1 MSTYERLVA
10 LLDSRGAEFRLIHH
24 APEFAVGQDDLADDE
39 ILIAGRDDVSIAL
52 RADYGWLVEA
62 A

>member
-24 APEFAVGQDDLADDE
+24 APELAVTDVLSDDE
-39 ILIAGRDDVSIAL
+39 ILVAGRPDVSIAL
-52 RADYGWLVEA
+52 RTNYRWLVETV
-62 A
+62 

>member
-10 LLDSRGAEFRLIHH
+10 LLDSRGAEFQLIHH
-24 APEFAVGQDDLADDE
+24 APELQVGDVLSDDE
-39 ILIAGRDDVSIAL
+39 ILIAGRSDVSIAL
-52 RADYGWLVEA
+52 RTDYRWLVEA

>member
-24 APEFAVGQDDLADDE
+24 APELAPGIVLKDDE
-39 ILIAGRDDVSIAL
+39 ILVVGRADVSIAL
-52 RADYGWLVEA
+52 RNDYRWLVEA
-62 A
+62 T

>member
-24 APEFAVGQDDLADDE
+24 APELAVGDVLLEDE
-39 ILIAGRDDVSIAL
+39 ILVAGRSDVSIAL
-52 RADYGWLVEA
+52 RTDYRWLVEA

>member
-24 APEFAVGQDDLADDE
+24 APELQVGDVLSDDE
-39 ILIAGRDDVSIAL
+39 ILIAGRSDVSIAL
-52 RADYGWLVEA
+52 RTDYRWLVEA

>member
-24 APEFAVGQDDLADDE
+24 APELAVGDVLAEDE
-39 ILIAGRDDVSIAL
+39 ILVVGRADVSIAL
-52 RADYGWLVEA
+52 RNDYRWLVEA

>member
-24 APEFAVGQDDLADDE
+24 TPELAVGDVLLDNE
-39 ILIAGRDDVSIAL
+39 ILIVGRADVSIAL
-52 RADYGWLVEA
+52 RTDYRWLVEA
-62 A
+62 V

>member
-24 APEFAVGQDDLADDE
+24 APELAVGDVLSDDE
-39 ILIAGRDDVSIAL
+39 ILVAGRSDVSIAL
-52 RADYGWLVEA
+52 RTDYRWLVEA